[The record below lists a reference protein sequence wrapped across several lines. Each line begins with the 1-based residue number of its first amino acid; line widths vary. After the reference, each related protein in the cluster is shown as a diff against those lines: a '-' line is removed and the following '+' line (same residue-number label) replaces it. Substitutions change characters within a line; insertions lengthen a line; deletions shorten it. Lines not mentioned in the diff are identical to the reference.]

1 MKENAIKAAV
11 SAAVAAV
18 MAYCGVLVVPLMVLL
33 GVMMLDYM
41 SGMAKAWITKTL
53 CSRIGIVGIIKKVGY
68 LAVVAVGMTADWA
81 IHEVIV
87 RLGVDMSPGCY
98 VGLLVVA
105 WLIINELLSITENV
119 AAIGVPV
126 PRFLQKIIER
136 LKNTTEQKGEIGN
149 E

>member
-1 MKENAIKAAV
+1 MKENAIKAAI
-11 SAAVAAV
+11 SAAAAAV
-18 MAYCGVLVVPLMVLL
+18 MMYCGALVVPLAVLL
-33 GVMMLDYM
+33 AVMLLDYL

-81 IHEVIV
+81 IHEVMAHFGAE
-87 RLGVDMSPGCY
+87 LSPGCY

-126 PRFLQKIIER
+126 PQFLRKIIER

>member
-1 MKENAIKAAV
+1 MKENAIKAAI

-33 GVMMLDYM
+33 GVMLLDYM

-68 LAVVAVGMTADWA
+68 LVVVAVGMAADWT
-81 IHEVIV
+81 IHEVVV
-87 RLGVDMSPGCY
+87 RLVDMSPGCY

-126 PRFLQKIIER
+126 PKFLQKIIER
-136 LKNTTEQKGEIGN
+136 LKNTAEQKGEIGN